1 MRARLRPFDK
11 LRMTKMT
18 ERQFDIVVVGAS
30 LGGVAAAL
38 RAAAMGASVCLL
50 EASEWI
56 GGQYSSQ
63 GLTRGDETEWV
74 NKGIGCTELYRKF
87 RIAAQS
93 YYTENFTL
101 SEAGKKLDPFDP
113 GAPDARYATNLRV
126 APRVAHEVMAA

>member
-1 MRARLRPFDK
+1 
-11 LRMTKMT
+11 MT

-38 RAAAMGASVCLL
+38 RGAAMGASVCLL

-74 NKGIGCTELYRKF
+74 NKGIGCTELYRRF
-87 RIAAQS
+87 RVAAQPHCVD
-93 YYTENFTL
+93 NFTL
-101 SEAGKKLDPFDP
+101 SAAGKKAEPFDP

-126 APRVAHEVMAA
+126 APRVAHEVMAGMLADEAAPVTV